1 MNNEPID
8 IDFVVIDRY
17 ARESGVRRFFNTAGA
32 EVAIMLVIAIV
43 GLGTVALHE
52 WRPDHPGYVF
62 LGGLVC
68 GLLMGW
74 LVGRGQR

>member
-17 ARESGVRRFFNTAGA
+17 ARESDVRRFFNTAGA
-32 EVAIMLVIAIV
+32 EMAIMLVIAIV

-52 WRPDHPGYVF
+52 WQPDHPGLIF
-62 LGGLVC
+62 LGGLIC

>member
-1 MNNEPID
+1 MNDEPID
-8 IDFVVIDRY
+8 VDFVLIDRY
-17 ARESGVRRFFNTAGA
+17 AREDDVRRFFNTAGS
-32 EVAIMLVIAIV
+32 EMAIVLLIAIA
-43 GLGTVALHE
+43 GLSTVALHE

-74 LVGRGQR
+74 LVGRGQQ